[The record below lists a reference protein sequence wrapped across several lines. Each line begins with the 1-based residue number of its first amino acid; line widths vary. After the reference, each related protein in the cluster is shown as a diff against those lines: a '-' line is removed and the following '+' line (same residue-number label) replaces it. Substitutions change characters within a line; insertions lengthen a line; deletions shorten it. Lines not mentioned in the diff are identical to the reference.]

1 MTMARKPNYE
11 FERRERDRL
20 KAIKVA
26 EKAQANNAARDRAR
40 LENAG
45 DAPPTDVEPEPEKT

>member
-1 MTMARKPNYE
+1 MARKPNYQ

-26 EKAQANNAARDRAR
+26 EKAQAKKEARERAR

-45 DAPPTDVEPEPEKT
+45 ETPAADVEPDPEKT

>member
-1 MTMARKPNYE
+1 MARKPNYQ

-26 EKAQANNAARDRAR
+26 EKAQAKKEARERAK

-45 DAPPTDVEPEPEKT
+45 ATGETDAAGDAEKT